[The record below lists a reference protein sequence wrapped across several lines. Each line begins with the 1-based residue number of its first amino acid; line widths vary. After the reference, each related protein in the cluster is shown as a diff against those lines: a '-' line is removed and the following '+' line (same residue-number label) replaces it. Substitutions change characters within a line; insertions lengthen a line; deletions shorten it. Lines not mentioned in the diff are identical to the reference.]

1 MNFTY
6 NESGQISKIK
16 YDDGDY
22 ASDVEG
28 TFQYNG
34 SGQLIMSAH
43 QYILRDHPVS
53 RYTRTYEYD
62 AQNQL
67 IMVNEIPD
75 DTQFLLEYD
84 SRGNVSKVKTRRK
97 SIFAGSFA
105 DVETVTFTYDDKK
118 NPDKLTLELMGIKG
132 NFSLVHI
139 PIYSKV
145 RLGFNSY
152 FNLHYFGDYNIVKL
166 KRELAGTGA
175 TVYEYSYTYNEQ
187 GYPTAS
193 EVKRTNPDG
202 TVRNYRYTWEYET
215 YLE

>member
-1 MNFTY
+1 
-6 NESGQISKIK
+6 
-16 YDDGDY
+16 
-22 ASDVEG
+22 
-28 TFQYNG
+28 
-34 SGQLIMSAH
+34 
-43 QYILRDHPVS
+43 
-53 RYTRTYEYD
+53 
-62 AQNQL
+62 
-67 IMVNEIPD
+67 
-75 DTQFLLEYD
+75 
-84 SRGNVSKVKTRRK
+84 
-97 SIFAGSFA
+97 
-105 DVETVTFTYDDKK
+105 
-118 NPDKLTLELMGIKG
+118 MGIKG